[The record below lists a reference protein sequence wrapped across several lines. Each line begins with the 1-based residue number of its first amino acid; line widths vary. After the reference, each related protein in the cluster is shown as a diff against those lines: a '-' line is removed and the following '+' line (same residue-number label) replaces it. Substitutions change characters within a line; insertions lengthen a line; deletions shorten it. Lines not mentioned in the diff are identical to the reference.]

1 MQELNQSLTHLHS
14 NLSKVREESQQLES
28 ELQAIRSEVMTERAE
43 KERQGKTLGAMKSRD
58 EVDLKELQDAIGW
71 KIEGSGRMSSLIRNR
86 DGADGVED
94 QLLMR
99 FTLIDP
105 ANPERGFM
113 IVIDISKQDYAG
125 RSPMRGRGR
134 C

>member
-71 KIEGSGRMSSLIRNR
+71 KIEGSGRMLPLTC
-86 DGADGVED
+86 DKEGANGIED

-105 ANPERGFM
+105 TNPEREFM

-125 RSPMRGRGR
+125 GCPE
-134 C
+134 

>member
-58 EVDLKELQDAIGW
+58 EVDLKELQDALGW
-71 KIEGSGRMSSLIRNR
+71 KIEGSGRTSFPLTWHE
-86 DGADGVED
+86 ADGIED

-105 ANPERGFM
+105 TNPEREFL

-125 RSPMRGRGR
+125 RLPIHGHKRF
-134 C
+134 